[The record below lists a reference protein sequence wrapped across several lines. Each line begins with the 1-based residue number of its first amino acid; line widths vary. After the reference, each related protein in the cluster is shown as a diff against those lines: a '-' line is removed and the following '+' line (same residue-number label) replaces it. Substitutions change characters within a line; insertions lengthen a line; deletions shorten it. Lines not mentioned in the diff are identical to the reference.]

1 MTGQVVPGSRVIVTG
16 IYSTY
21 APAKNKTTS
30 GAPALRQPYV
40 RILGLELDT
49 SLAAGGGGLKNFTPA
64 EEEEFLRLSRSDDLY
79 ERFARSVAPSIFGS
93 LGEPRSCDEDTPC
106 LC

>member
-1 MTGQVVPGSRVIVTG
+1 VIVTG

-21 APAKNKTTS
+21 APAKNKTTA

-49 SLAAGGGGLKNFTPA
+49 SLAAGGGGLKSFTPA

-93 LGEPRSCDEDTPC
+93 LGE
-106 LC
+106 